1 MNMPQ
6 LPNSIQNRY
15 SAHLIDR
22 ANATYWTYMHT
33 CPTGEA
39 IPAQR
44 PCFHEELMT
53 EMREFQLRA
62 RHELDAERAEI
73 AHYVLAS
80 SAPVFSLGGDLDLFV
95 RLIRARDVERLTAY
109 AELCVRGVHAYHGGL
124 GPNVHSIALVQ
135 GAALGG
141 GFEAALSCNTIVAEQ
156 GVEMGLPESVF
167 GLFPGMGA
175 YQFIRRRAGGQLAQR
190 LIMSGQIYRA
200 EELHEMGLVD
210 ILAPKGEGVAT
221 VSDLIRAN
229 RRRPRTW
236 AAIAQMREWS
246 EPVTLDELLR
256 ATRLWVDTAM
266 ALDDRSLK
274 TMQRLVHAQEKRHA
288 PGSANS
294 ATAMP
299 LARIA

>member
-15 SAHLIDR
+15 SAHIIDR

-33 CPTGEA
+33 TPVGETV
-39 IPAQR
+39 PAKR
-44 PCFHEELMT
+44 PCFHEELMG

-62 RHELDAERAEI
+62 RHELETERSDI
-73 AHYVLAS
+73 AHFVLAS
-80 SAPVFSLGGDLDLFV
+80 NAPVFSLGGDLDLFV

-141 GFEAALSCNTIVAEQ
+141 GFEAALSCNTIVAEA
-156 GVEMGLPESVF
+156 GTEMGLPESVF

-175 YQFIRRRAGGQLAQR
+175 YQFIRRRVGGQLAQR

-200 EELHEMGLVD
+200 EELHDMGLIDV
-210 ILAPKGEGVAT
+210 LAPKGEGLAA

-236 AAIAQMREWS
+236 SAIAQMREWS
-246 EPVTLDELLR
+246 EPVALEELLR

-266 ALDDRSLK
+266 ALEERSLK
-274 TMQRLVHAQEKRHA
+274 TMQRLVHAQEKRHTPTGA
-288 PGSANS
+288 ETSE
-294 ATAMP
+294 AMP